1 MMKNLTKS
9 TAELFSKP
17 LLPSSIISKKYPI
30 DYEELYQ
37 KAQTD
42 YPDIA
47 QQIADLEDQIVQG
60 GDSDALDKEIE
71 ACYWKIYLEE
81 LKTKDANLAEILQ
94 LLHDHKFDYAVLNE
108 NPRLRSAFF
117 DFLIETKVEQMEDDH
132 ALELFGNDPDQLKDF
147 LKQLVD
153 FSSDTLNV
161 NGYTFKIQ
169 RELLDGANLALDSLW
184 EFANNKELPLKIT
197 LSGVNTAGL

>member
-1 MMKNLTKS
+1 MAQSRITFHNLKTALETCTSPIALDELNSKSFNDWTESQQKTFDTLFTKTVLERLRGRVQMMKNLTKS

-17 LLPSSIISKKYPI
+17 LFPSSIISKKYPI

-60 GDSDALDKEIE
+60 EDSDALGREIE
-71 ACYWKIYLEE
+71 ACYRKIYLEE

-108 NPRLRSAFF
+108 NPALRSAFF
-117 DFLIETKVEQMEDDH
+117 DFLIEPKKDKF
-132 ALELFGNDPDQLKDF
+132 LLFARPD
-147 LKQLVD
+147 
-153 FSSDTLNV
+153 
-161 NGYTFKIQ
+161 
-169 RELLDGANLALDSLW
+169 R
-184 EFANNKELPLKIT
+184 
-197 LSGVNTAGL
+197 